1 MGNKHNIKSYPK
13 KRLPHRSIKIVFFP
27 IIICLSGF
35 LMGRAGH
42 PDIIKRTPN
51 QVPVFFTYTEQC
63 ETVCLSGDF
72 NGWSPHAHCLKRN
85 GDIWEIQILLSPG
98 RYKYAFLVDG
108 TRWALDPNAFLQEDD
123 GFGMKNSV
131 LIVE

>member
-1 MGNKHNIKSYPK
+1 MGNKHNIKGYPK
-13 KRLPHRSIKIVFFP
+13 KRLPHTSIKIVFYS
-27 IIICLSGF
+27 IIVCFLGF
-35 LMGRAGH
+35 LMGRAGN
-42 PDIIKRTPN
+42 PDIIRTTPN

-72 NGWSPHAHCLKRN
+72 NGWSPNAHCLKWN